1 MSLNEQFVF
10 KDTTH
15 LLPVQSHPF
24 DTPSLVQGCE
34 RELWRVKRKLV
45 RKKREK
51 KTRTL
56 EEIGIGERGESEWWR
71 NKEEKRAVRE
81 DFMRENMKMRKRDNK
96 KLENG
101 EADVNIL
108 LFCFSDKTY
117 VLQYF
122 ICTFNKTKAIWIRLL
137 FSFSFFVE

>member
-10 KDTTH
+10 KDTIH
-15 LLPVQSHPF
+15 LLHVQTHPF
-24 DTPSLVQGCE
+24 DTLSLVQGCE

-56 EEIGIGERGESEWWR
+56 EEIGIGERGESEWWS
-71 NKEEKRAVRE
+71 NEEEKRAVRE

-101 EADVNIL
+101 EAEVNIL
-108 LFCFSDKTY
+108 FFCLSNKIY

-122 ICTFNKTKAIWIRLL
+122 ISTFNKTKAIWNRLL
-137 FSFSFFVE
+137 FSFSFFAE